1 MQCEDITLKER
12 RIHGTELF
20 PCGLYQRKE
29 DDPLTAMQYH
39 WHDEIEIIY
48 FESGKASIRIGTEIY
63 DLTEEIFFFV
73 NSGEPHMLTWE
84 IPCRESALVL
94 DSRSFCTEQYSNT
107 GLKIGYLIANGNV
120 VLPRMLRQGSQCF
133 EKIKQQYKDIVS
145 EFVELGYS
153 DLSTGQI
160 LIKDKGAQN
169 IIYGSYI
176 KILGYLSV
184 GNHLQPKFE
193 DHNYEII
200 KQNGF
205 MFRI

>member
-94 DSRSFCTEQYSNT
+94 DSRSFCTRQYSNT
-107 GLKIGYLIANGNV
+107 GG
-120 VLPRMLRQGSQCF
+120 
-133 EKIKQQYKDIVS
+133 
-145 EFVELGYS
+145 
-153 DLSTGQI
+153 
-160 LIKDKGAQN
+160 
-169 IIYGSYI
+169 
-176 KILGYLSV
+176 
-184 GNHLQPKFE
+184 
-193 DHNYEII
+193 
-200 KQNGF
+200 
-205 MFRI
+205 